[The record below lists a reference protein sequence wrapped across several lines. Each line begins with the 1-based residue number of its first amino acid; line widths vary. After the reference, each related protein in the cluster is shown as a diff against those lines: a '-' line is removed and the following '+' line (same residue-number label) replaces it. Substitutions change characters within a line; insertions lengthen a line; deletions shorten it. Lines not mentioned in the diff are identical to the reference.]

1 MVMLHKAAHEPTVT
15 MKVTVA
21 LANAL
26 PIKASWV
33 SKDIRPD
40 QAVITYKY
48 MGGGVWQSVDFTM
61 SGQHVKKDGSEGI
74 NRHKWDSPYYERAR
88 DKTWD
93 ELSLPQRWER
103 MLTDAYRPEGS
114 VMIDPTRYE
123 VADLALLHPEVRP

>member
-1 MVMLHKAAHEPTVT
+1 MTMLHKAAHEPTVI

-26 PIKASWV
+26 VIKA
-33 SKDIRPD
+33 KYINKNIRPF
-40 QAVITYKY
+40 QATIEYKY
-48 MGGGVWQSVDFTM
+48 MGGGVWQSVDFSM
-61 SGQHVKKDGSEGI
+61 IGRHVKKDGTEGI
-74 NRHKWDSPYYERAR
+74 NVHRWESPSYERAR
-88 DKTWD
+88 DLAWED
-93 ELSLPQRWER
+93 LSLPQRWER